1 MKFFEYQARCGNQF
15 FARIEVQEI
24 YNGKRVYKGIMMHG
38 SGGRSRWNKSRI
50 DARWIIE
57 EFKGY
62 MLEMDNSTDFT
73 PGIKKVKEWENLT
86 GLTEFN

>member
-1 MKFFEYQARCGNQF
+1 MRDFEYQASCGNHF

-24 YNGKRVYKGIMMHG
+24 YNGKRVYKGIVLHG
-38 SGGRSRWNKSRI
+38 TGGRSRWNKSRI
-50 DARWIIE
+50 AARWMIE

-73 PGIKKVKEWENLT
+73 PGTKKVKEWENLT
-86 GLTEFN
+86 TIKEFD